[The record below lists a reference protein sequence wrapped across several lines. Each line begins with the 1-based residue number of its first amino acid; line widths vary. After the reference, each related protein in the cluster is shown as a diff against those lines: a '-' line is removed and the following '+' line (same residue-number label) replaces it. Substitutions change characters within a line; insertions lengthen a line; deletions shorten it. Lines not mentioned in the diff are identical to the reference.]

1 MMGGWLILAAV
12 MAANAGPVAQKA
24 SRVPAASSEAPMAS
38 VYTVTVTPGSV
49 SFSATDPDLGVV
61 TASPPTTV
69 SWRNNGNRQRT
80 WSLRV
85 ASLSSGFGSCPNLPV
100 SAVTV
105 QCTGVTAGGNATG
118 ACGPAITLSTTPQ
131 TVASGRESNQTVT
144 YTVTLNLSLTESWR
158 YIAHTSPSCSLSLTY
173 NAVM

>member
-1 MMGGWLILAAV
+1 
-12 MAANAGPVAQKA
+12 
-24 SRVPAASSEAPMAS
+24 MAS

-49 SFSATDPDLGVV
+49 SFSATDPDLGAV
-61 TASPPTTV
+61 TANPPTTV
-69 SWRNNGNRQRT
+69 SWQNSGNKNRT

-85 ASLSSGFGSCPNLPV
+85 ASLSSGFGNCPNLPV

-105 QCTGVTAGGNATG
+105 QCTGVSVGGAATG
-118 ACGPAITLSTTPQ
+118 ACGPAIALSTTPQ
-131 TVASGRESNQTVT
+131 TVASGQESGPTVT

-158 YIAHTSPSCSLSLTY
+158 YIAHTNPSCSLSLIY